1 MKVPIPNRNNL
12 PMREYWKYIIIHFG
26 GFYKEDRWYIPSVPG
41 LTNVEYY
48 SKSIDLYTAYVLTM
62 DAVKMKVQNQG

>member
-12 PMREYWKYIIIHFG
+12 TMREYWKHIIIHFG

-41 LTNVEYY
+41 LTNVEHY
-48 SKSIDLYTAYVLTM
+48 SESIDLYTAYVLTM